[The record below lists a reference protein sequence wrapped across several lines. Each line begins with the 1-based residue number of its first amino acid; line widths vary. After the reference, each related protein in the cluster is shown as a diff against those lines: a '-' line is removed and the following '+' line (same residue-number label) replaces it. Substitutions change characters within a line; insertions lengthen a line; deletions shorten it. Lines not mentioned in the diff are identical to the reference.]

1 MALPPTSANI
11 LQHALR
17 AHLQVML
24 WKAAD
29 QQAPP
34 TESTNITHFGW
45 EFQDGVPI
53 PVVAAG
59 DPAPPELVDVIKCQ
73 CRAEGKKCSTVSC
86 SCHKEHLT
94 CTSYCNCCGEEGC
107 YNPYSKRV
115 TTQEAD
121 QEIEE
126 VDEQDYEDVEG
137 VEDIE
142 EQDEEDEDDFEEQ
155 DEEDEDDFEEQDEED
170 EDDFEEQDEEDEDDF
185 ETEYFS

>member
-1 MALPPTSANI
+1 MAAS
-11 LQHALR
+11 
-17 AHLQVML
+17 
-24 WKAAD
+24 
-29 QQAPP
+29 
-34 TESTNITHFGW
+34 
-45 EFQDGVPI
+45 
-53 PVVAAG
+53 

-94 CTSYCNCCGEEGC
+94 CTSYCNCCSEEGC

-126 VDEQDYEDVEG
+126 VDEQDYEG

-142 EQDEEDEDDFEEQ
+142 EQDEEDEDDFEG
-155 DEEDEDDFEEQDEED
+155 
-170 EDDFEEQDEEDEDDF
+170 QDEEDEDDF